1 MLGLHGEG
9 LLLLPTKGQDW
20 QVQLSSGKGKQEVLF
35 SKINKLFQVLK
46 DAQHHLSVGKCDE
59 NGGYYDNSYGRKRRE
74 TTEELE
80 AEFDALMSEIDDG
93 FDGMYKISDFC
104 WLWNFG
110 N

>member
-1 MLGLHGEG
+1 M
-9 LLLLPTKGQDW
+9 
-20 QVQLSSGKGKQEVLF
+20 
-35 SKINKLFQVLK
+35 
-46 DAQHHLSVGKCDE
+46 SVGKCDE

-104 WLWNFG
+104 WL
-110 N
+110 